1 MGVFAMHGLSDHGAP
16 SHAMNPPMPAVMAP
30 THTGHAI
37 DPALVVA
44 GGTSAGDAAPASDGH
59 SPDVAMAGLC
69 VAVLAGAILGF
80 LQLRPLR
87 CVFLGPR
94 IGLPFLAQRPSGR
107 RDRDPPSLFELS
119 VLRT

>member
-1 MGVFAMHGLSDHGAP
+1 MGVFAMHGPSDHGAP
-16 SHAMNPPMPAVMAP
+16 SHGMNPPMNPAVMAP
-30 THTGHAI
+30 THTGHAV
-37 DPALVVA
+37 DAALVVA
-44 GGTSAGDAAPASDGH
+44 GGTSTGDAASDGH
-59 SPDVAMAGLC
+59 SSDVAMAGLC

-87 CVFLGPR
+87 RVFLGPR